1 MSAKTPRPAPPQPLA
16 SATAALN
23 AWIEVDL
30 DALGANLQ
38 ALRSVIGA
46 AEIFA
51 VVKANAYGHGAALAA
66 PALES
71 AGVERFAVVSMG
83 EAIALRAAG
92 VTRPVL
98 ILGHSFPADAAA
110 AVEHDL
116 ALTVDSRALAEALA
130 SAAAEA
136 PGGTARAHVKVDT
149 GLHRFGVAPAEAL
162 RLVERIRALP
172 GVTLEGFWTHVA
184 NADERD
190 DTFSAAQAATFEAAL
205 ALLGPVP
212 LRHAANTATALRRPE
227 LRYDAVRL
235 GLGLY
240 GILPDN
246 TPGPRLTPSLCLK
259 ARLARVS
266 DIARGEG
273 VSYGLTW
280 RAQRRSRIALVPVGY
295 ADGWPRSLGN
305 RGQVLVGGKRCA
317 IVGRVCMDHFVV
329 DVTDV
334 PAAAAGDEA
343 VLIGTQRDNDISV
356 NEVAIAAETISWD
369 ILASLGTRLPRLAHR
384 AGLLQGTG

>member
-1 MSAKTPRPAPPQPLA
+1 MSAKTPRPAPPQPLT

-30 DALGANLQ
+30 DALADNLQ
-38 ALRSVIGA
+38 ALRSAIGA
-46 AEIFA
+46 PEIFA
-51 VVKANAYGHGAALAA
+51 VVKANAYGHGAALVA

-71 AGVERFAVVSMG
+71 AGVDRFAVVSLD

-92 VTRPVL
+92 VTGPVL

-110 AVEHDL
+110 AVAHDL
-116 ALTVDSRALAEALA
+116 VLTVDSRALAEALA
-130 SAAAEA
+130 TAAAEA
-136 PGGTARAHVKVDT
+136 PGSTVRAHVKVDT

-162 RLVERIRALP
+162 RLAERLRALP

-190 DTFSAAQAATFEAAL
+190 DTFSADQAATFEGAL
-205 ALLGPVP
+205 ADLGPVP

-246 TPGPRLTPSLCLK
+246 TPGPRLTPLLCLK

-280 RAQRRSRIALVPVGY
+280 RAQQRSRIALVPVGY

-329 DVTDV
+329 DVTNV
-334 PAAAAGDEA
+334 PAAVAGDEA
-343 VLIGTQRDNDISV
+343 VLIGTQRADSISV

-369 ILASLGTRLPRLAHR
+369 ILASLGPRLPRLAHR
-384 AGLLQGTG
+384 AGLLEGTG